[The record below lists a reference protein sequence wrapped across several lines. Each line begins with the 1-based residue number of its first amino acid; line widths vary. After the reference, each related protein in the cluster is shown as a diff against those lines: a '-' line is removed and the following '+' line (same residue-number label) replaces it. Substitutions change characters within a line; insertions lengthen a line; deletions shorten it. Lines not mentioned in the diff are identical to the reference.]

1 MSNDFFF
8 IFIIVI
14 NQDNLR
20 YFFFFKNLA
29 FEFAIFDNMIFIFKI
44 LIAFPHPSF
53 DESGPCR

>member
-1 MSNDFFF
+1 MSNDFCSTG
-8 IFIIVI
+8 IIVI